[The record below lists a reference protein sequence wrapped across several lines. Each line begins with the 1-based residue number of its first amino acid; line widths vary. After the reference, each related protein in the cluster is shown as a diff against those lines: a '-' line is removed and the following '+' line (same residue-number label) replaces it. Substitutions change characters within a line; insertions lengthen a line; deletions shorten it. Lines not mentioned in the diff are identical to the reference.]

1 MRRFNSA
8 RCRYLHRQSAAFQV
22 NRKQHMATLERLA
35 SGSCEIT
42 RTEYNS
48 AAAERAL
55 GSLDP
60 PACSSRP
67 RLRAP
72 ANWIHGERLTF
83 DENLSPLFREREVR
97 FGTDDNDDFDLASIE
112 PSSSLSV
119 AAGRMLHATVA
130 FNRIGNAR
138 TLLAA
143 GAEPEQYWRGQT
155 PLFTSASIGNVSMVR
170 LLHEHNASLDHP
182 AVTSAGIPVLAPL
195 HAAAAQGHTNVVR
208 YMLDNRVDI
217 EQPRESFHPHDTMTK
232 NFAGS
237 AGATALWL
245 ACGSGHASTVQFLLA
260 RGARVDAADDARMTP
275 LHAACGAGHDEVA
288 HLLLDNGASI
298 DSLADGGTP
307 LMSACAAGH
316 AECVRVLLKA
326 GADPFKEF
334 GVAYTRRI
342 VQALR
347 MTDTAYECAF
357 DNGHREVVG
366 ILRDTPQYPTSF
378 AVRSVWQGT
387 PPSSPEKLRSKR
399 AKPAKPQRTTPM
411 RDRAE
416 KAGVSDKMRATPPGV
431 RELIIAAGPDSSSP
445 VRWAKL
451 QLHAVQKANRQ
462 VVARAERE
470 QPRNSDQKREVQIAD
485 AERKRTQRGKRKLTL
500 PLLP

>member
-1 MRRFNSA
+1 MPVHIR
-8 RCRYLHRQSAAFQV
+8 
-22 NRKQHMATLERLA
+22 RLA
-35 SGSCEIT
+35 SGGYWVKIE
-42 RTEYNS
+42 EWYNS
-48 AAAERAL
+48 APAERAL
-55 GSLDP
+55 GSLDS

-67 RLRAP
+67 RLKAP
-72 ANWIHGERLTF
+72 AEWIHGERLKF
-83 DENLSPLFREREVR
+83 DENLSLLFNEREVR

-112 PSSSLSV
+112 PSSSLPV

-245 ACGSGHASTVQFLLA
+245 ACGSGHASMAQFLLA

-275 LHAACGAGHDEVA
+275 LHAACAVQATTRWPACFWTMEQ
-288 HLLLDNGASI
+288 ASI
-298 DSLADGGTP
+298 RSQT
-307 LMSACAAGH
+307 AA
-316 AECVRVLLKA
+316 
-326 GADPFKEF
+326 
-334 GVAYTRRI
+334 
-342 VQALR
+342 
-347 MTDTAYECAF
+347 
-357 DNGHREVVG
+357 HR
-366 ILRDTPQYPTSF
+366 
-378 AVRSVWQGT
+378 
-387 PPSSPEKLRSKR
+387 
-399 AKPAKPQRTTPM
+399 
-411 RDRAE
+411 
-416 KAGVSDKMRATPPGV
+416 
-431 RELIIAAGPDSSSP
+431 
-445 VRWAKL
+445 
-451 QLHAVQKANRQ
+451 
-462 VVARAERE
+462 
-470 QPRNSDQKREVQIAD
+470 
-485 AERKRTQRGKRKLTL
+485 
-500 PLLP
+500 